1 MSLVHRYYDPATGQ
15 FLTVDPDVAATGQPY
30 AYTDDDPVNWLDP
43 LGLSWYDPSW
53 AHKAIHRFARGA
65 AKVGHFVS
73 THKQAVITAAT
84 IIATLPLDETGIGEA
99 IDADVI
105 AGDATADVTADAV
118 SDEAANEAAAEG
130 AAEGADQIAYQA
142 PDSAADGTSVFR
154 TPSLGDGQSEL
165 EDGLNP
171 ASHLEGDQSAYVGTE
186 NVARD
191 FADPKIGGYEN
202 GYIRFDM
209 ADEFENEFSQYNFPY
224 TTATGEIGSE
234 WQIPASQIGRFNE
247 LTLGRTWI
255 PFS

>member
-1 MSLVHRYYDPATGQ
+1 
-15 FLTVDPDVAATGQPY
+15 VAQTGQPY
-30 AYTDDDPVNWLDP
+30 AYTGDDPVNAIDP
-43 LGLSWYDPSW
+43 LGQSWYDPSW
-53 AHKAIHRFARGA
+53 AHKVIHRLARGA
-65 AKVGHFVS
+65 DKVGHFVS
-73 THKQAVITAAT
+73 THKRDVITAAV
-84 IIATLPLDETGIGEA
+84 ILATLPLDETGVGEA

-105 AGDATADVTADAV
+105 GTDAAADATADVV
-118 SDEAANEAAAEG
+118 SDEMANEAAEAES
-130 AAEGADQIAYQA
+130 AEGADQMAYQA
-142 PDSAADGTSVFR
+142 PDTGGEGTSVFR

-171 ASHLEGDQSAYVGTE
+171 ANHLEGDQSAYVGTE

-191 FADPKIGGYEN
+191 FADPKIGGYES

-209 ADEFENEFSQYNFPY
+209 ADEFDSEFSQYNFPY

-247 LTLGRTWI
+247 LTLGRTWV